1 MNILICKLY
10 LIIYNSNDIDFVD
23 DNLEVTICFLSTE
36 KTLTSTKTKIFKIN
50 ELYKLN
56 NQKEIAFDLSNNSLL
71 RVLISFDLIGSPT
84 FNKTRSDCPKLT
96 FQTEKRPSL
105 NKEQANFHNLIP
117 NCMLSGKKLTDD
129 INKSNKNNI
138 PRSNY
143 SCNFN
148 ALVNQPNNSTFNSL
162 GKGAISKN
170 KNLNIINNST
180 TAASIFNHNSPK
192 IANKVNTQY
201 LQKPPVQ
208 QRKNSAIAL
217 RRDTSCQDNEIVEEN
232 KITSKQQSG
241 NIKQFSAGKTSG
253 FKKLLS
259 PERSIQR
266 KNTGPLEKLKNTVP
280 QSNNNSLINLMICKS
295 IYSAELIELGYEDY
309 FEYDVGEHFV
319 EAIFLAGLPY
329 NNSKMIIESEKLPS
343 TCNHIECDK
352 LNAFKAEILGKF
364 PGKGRSALDLTSIA
378 ASLCFTKGIKLCF
391 TNDLKQ
397 IPIIEDYMNM
407 MTNEKGE
414 RFYQYNYHFFIKY
427 DLKEFQSKFD
437 VYSIL
442 LSNVNIEEDKLIL
455 LSELSLKDFVFIP
468 YALCI
473 VSKFPLTQQINSC
486 LVSLINIIFHEKE
499 ENSQSFDS
507 ITSYKKQKKEE
518 LLIDFLKHITYEVP
532 VPSKEELKS
541 KKLKMYLPF
550 CSSPLEIGGYAN
562 EFDFPITAYNLSI
575 LLDFLNIE
583 NLVIAFHLILH
594 EQRLL
599 FISKSARTLSMVLEC
614 IKAIIYPMKWVNTY
628 IPVLSEELI
637 KFLQSFIPFI
647 MGIEESLM
655 PIAKEYLSSDDGIY
669 IINIDKNIIEISQK
683 SKKINKKNLK

>member
-1 MNILICKLY
+1 MNTSLCKLF
-10 LIIYNSNDIDFVD
+10 LIIINSNDIDFTD

-36 KTLTSTKTKIFKIN
+36 KTLTSTKTKIFKIS

-56 NQKEIAFDLSNNSLL
+56 NQKEVAFDLSNNSLL
-71 RVLISFDLIGSPT
+71 RVFISFDLIGSPT
-84 FNKTRSDCPKLT
+84 FNKTRSDGPKLT

-105 NKEQANFHNLIP
+105 NKEQANYHNLIP

-129 INKSNKNNI
+129 VMKQHKNNI

-148 ALVNQPNNSTFNSL
+148 ALVNQPNNSTFNSSA
-162 GKGAISKN
+162 KGVSSKN
-170 KNLNIINNST
+170 KIFNINSS
-180 TAASIFNHNSPK
+180 TAASIMNYNSPK
-192 IANKVNTQY
+192 LGNKVNTQY
-201 LQKPPVQ
+201 LQKPPIQ
-208 QRKNSAIAL
+208 QRKNSPIAL
-217 RRDTSCQDNEIVEEN
+217 RREVTYQDDEVLEDNHL
-232 KITSKQQSG
+232 SKQQSG
-241 NIKQFSAGKTSG
+241 SIKQFSAGKTNV

-259 PERSIQR
+259 PERSLHR
-266 KNTGPLEKLKNTVP
+266 KNTGPLENLKNKVP

-309 FEYDVGEHFV
+309 FEYEVGEHFV

-329 NNSKMIIESEKLPS
+329 NNSKMMIESEKLPS
-343 TCNHIECDK
+343 SCNHLECDK

-507 ITSYKKQKKEE
+507 ITSLKKQKKEE

-532 VPSKEELKS
+532 VPSKKELKS

-550 CSSPLEIGGYAN
+550 CSSPLEIGGYVN
-562 EFDFPITAYNLSI
+562 EFDFPITAYDLSI

-583 NLVIAFHLILH
+583 NLVIIFHLILH
-594 EQRLL
+594 EQKLL
-599 FISKSARTLSMVLEC
+599 FISKSAKIVSMVLEC

-637 KFLQSFIPFI
+637 KFLQCFIPFL

-655 PIAKEYLSSDDGIY
+655 PIAKEYLSSNEGIY
-669 IINIDKNIIEISQK
+669 IINIDKNIIEVSQK
-683 SKKINKKNLK
+683 TKKITKKNLK